1 MATLSI
7 TVPDAQVD
15 RVRDAVTR
23 ALGLENQATVD
34 EVRQFLVDY
43 LIETVRGQERAAA
56 EAVARAGITDIGATT

>member
-34 EVRQFLVDY
+34 EVRQFLVDH
-43 LIETVRGQERAAA
+43 LILTVREQERAEA
-56 EAVARAGITDIGATT
+56 EAAARAGVTDIGATT